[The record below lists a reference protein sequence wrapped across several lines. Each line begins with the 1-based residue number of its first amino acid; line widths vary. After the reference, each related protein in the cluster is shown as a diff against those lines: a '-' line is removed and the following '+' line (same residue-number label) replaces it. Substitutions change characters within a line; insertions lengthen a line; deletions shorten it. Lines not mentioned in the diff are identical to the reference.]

1 MSLRKPSVRHG
12 LAAFVVAALL
22 GVMHPASAAD
32 LEGAGS
38 TFVTP
43 VMKAWAEAYKAK
55 TGLEVDYQSVGSG
68 AGIDKVNAREVDFG
82 ATDKPLPSEEL
93 AKHGL
98 SQFPIV
104 IGGVTPVANIPG
116 IPPGQLRFSGELLA
130 NIFLGKVTAWDSP
143 EVKALNP
150 DVALPHLPISVIYR
164 SDSSGTTYNWTDFL
178 AKASPAWKNK
188 IGVGLTVHWPTGQGG
203 EGNAGVAALVKRTP
217 GAAGY
222 VEYAYATQ
230 EGLTFGQVQNTY
242 GLFIAPNIDSFQ
254 DAAATVRWQDH
265 KDFDALLTSA
275 GGPAAYPITAT
286 TFILLPRSPRDA
298 ARATK
303 ALQFFK
309 WVLEDGDRHASALNY
324 AALPPRL
331 VVLIKSYWKSS
342 ALPGVA
348 ALQSRTP
355 Q

>member
-12 LAAFVVAALL
+12 LAAFVVAAML

-43 VMKAWAEAYKAK
+43 VMTKWAEAYKAK
-55 TGLEVDYQSVGSG
+55 TGLNLDYQSVGSG
-68 AGIDKVNAREVDFG
+68 AGIDKVEAEEVDFG
-82 ATDKPLPSEEL
+82 ATDKPLQPEEL

-104 IGGVTPVANIPG
+104 VGGVTPVVNVPG
-116 IPPGQLRFSGELLA
+116 VRAGQLRFSGELLA
-130 NIFLGKVTAWDSP
+130 DIFLGKVTQWDSP

-150 DVALPHLPISVIYR
+150 NLALPHLPISVVYR

-178 AKASPAWKNK
+178 AKASPAWRDNV
-188 IGVGLTVHWPTGQGG
+188 GAGLTVPWPRGQGG
-203 EGNAGVAALVKRTP
+203 AGNAGVAALVKRTP
-217 GAAGY
+217 GAVGY
-222 VEYAYATQ
+222 VEYAYAIQ
-230 EGLTFGQVQNTY
+230 EGLAFGQVENTY
-242 GLFIAPNIDSFQ
+242 GLFVAPNIDSFE

-265 KDFDALLTSA
+265 KDFDALLTDA
-275 GGPAAYPITAT
+275 GGPTAYPITAT
-286 TFILLPRSPRDA
+286 TFILMPRSPRDP
-298 ARATK
+298 ARAAK

-309 WVLEDGDRHASALNY
+309 WALEEGDPQASELNY
-324 AALPPRL
+324 AALPPQL
-331 VVLIKSYWKSS
+331 VVLVERYWKSS

-348 ALQSRTP
+348 PAQARTP